1 MPLFIRTCIHTGR
14 KTCPERNAYLKF
26 MLGSPL
32 GYLAVAP
39 VYIYIYIYFR
49 YISIYACIYDID
61 HEYGYSSSTDICMI
75 MHNVLM
81 YMLCLQDV
89 NIEKEL
95 ADNEARMNEL
105 MEKVLIY

>member
-1 MPLFIRTCIHTGR
+1 
-14 KTCPERNAYLKF
+14 
-26 MLGSPL
+26 
-32 GYLAVAP
+32 
-39 VYIYIYIYFR
+39 
-49 YISIYACIYDID
+49 
-61 HEYGYSSSTDICMI
+61 MI